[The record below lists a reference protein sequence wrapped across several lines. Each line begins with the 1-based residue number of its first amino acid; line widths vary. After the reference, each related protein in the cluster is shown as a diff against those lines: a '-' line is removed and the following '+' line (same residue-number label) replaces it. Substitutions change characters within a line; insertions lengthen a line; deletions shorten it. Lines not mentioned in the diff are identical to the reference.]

1 MEKISKNKIKYIRSL
16 RLKKNRDNERVFLV
30 EGEKMVLE
38 ALQLS
43 RQIVREVYIEKGQN
57 ISEIENFNAVFEISS
72 LEAGQISGF
81 KTPNKCLALLEYP
94 SVEIKNTLFTLV
106 LDQIQD
112 PGNLGT
118 IIRLADWFGVDDI
131 VCSIGTA
138 DCFNP
143 KVIQA
148 SMGSILRTKISY
160 VDLTSYLE
168 ADKRPIFGAL
178 LNGENVY
185 QTKLPKSAILIMGNE
200 GNGISSE
207 IEKLVEEKLLIPKFG
222 EAESLNVAAATGI
235 LLSEFFRG

>member
-1 MEKISKNKIKYIRSL
+1 MEKISKNKIKFLRSL
-16 RLKKNRDNERVFLV
+16 RLKKNRDKERVFLV

-57 ISEIENFNAVFEISS
+57 IQEIENFDAVFELTS
-72 LEAGQISGF
+72 LDASKISGF

-94 SVEIKNTLFTLV
+94 TVEITNKDFTLV

-131 VCSIGTA
+131 VCSTRTT

-160 VDLTSYLE
+160 FDLETYLKSE
-168 ADKRPIFGAL
+168 KRPVFGAL
-178 LNGENVY
+178 LDGENVY
-185 QTKLPKSAILIMGNE
+185 QSKLPKSAILIMGNE
-200 GNGISSE
+200 GNGISPE
-207 IEKLVEEKLLIPKFG
+207 IEKMVEQKILIPKFG
-222 EAESLNVAAATGI
+222 HAESLNVATATGI